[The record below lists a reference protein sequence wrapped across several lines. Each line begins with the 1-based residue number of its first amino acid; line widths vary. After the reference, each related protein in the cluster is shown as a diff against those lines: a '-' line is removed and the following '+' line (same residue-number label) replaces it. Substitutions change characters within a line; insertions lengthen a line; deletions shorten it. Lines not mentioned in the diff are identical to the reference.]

1 MSMEKKL
8 YRDAMQKKGVSLP
21 NPQHPA
27 PSNANPVTKLKPG
40 LGGKQVPHPFKAGKK
55 AI

>member
-21 NPQHPA
+21 NPQKPA
-27 PSNANPVTKLKPG
+27 PSNANPVTRKEPG
-40 LGGKQVPHPFKAGKK
+40 LGGKTVAHPFKAGKK